1 MGMSVAGS
9 ASVSV
14 DMKRTTLGVDD
25 LVKMV
30 DVMGKD
36 MRENEKADARA
47 KRVTAAIVYAEIFME
62 LS

>member
-1 MGMSVAGS
+1 
-9 ASVSV
+9 
-14 DMKRTTLGVDD
+14 MKRTTLGVDD

-36 MRENEKADARA
+36 VRENEKADARA
-47 KRVTAAIVYAEIFME
+47 KRVTAAIVYAGIFME